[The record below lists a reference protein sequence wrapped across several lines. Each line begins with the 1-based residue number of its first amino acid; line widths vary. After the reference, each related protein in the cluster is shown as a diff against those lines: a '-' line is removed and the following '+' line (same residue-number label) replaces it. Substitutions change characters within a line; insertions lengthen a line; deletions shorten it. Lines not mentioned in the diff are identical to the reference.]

1 MKGHRVTFTV
11 FNNEPDVRPF
21 SAGQVIFQ
29 EGQPGDVMY
38 AVLEGEV
45 EINRQNRVLETIPAG
60 GVFGEMALID
70 QQPRVASA
78 VGKNEGRVAA
88 ITAKRFQVLVSQ
100 NPPFA
105 LQMLQ
110 LLAER
115 VRRNLSS

>member
-1 MKGHRVTFTV
+1 MLTFTI

-21 SAGQVIFQ
+21 SAGQTIFEQ
-29 EGQPGDVMY
+29 GQPGDVMF

-45 EINRQNRVLETIPAG
+45 EINRQNRVLETVPPG

-70 QQPRVASA
+70 QLPRSASA
-78 VGKNEGRVAA
+78 IGKSDGRVAA
-88 ITAKRFQVLVSQ
+88 ISAKRFQVLVSQ
-100 NPPFA
+100 NPHFA

-115 VRRNLSS
+115 VRRNLES